1 MVILALVSL
10 FIIQLISIF
19 VIVILYSKVA
29 KFKDLE
35 VRQDRLVREMDDAIG
50 AYLFEMREENNRL
63 IAELKEAN
71 IQPAFSEPLV
81 YKQAME
87 REEPVVQVNEV
98 NLQTVETLLT
108 EARPV
113 VPKTVA
119 ANVYNKH
126 LVHQQQAEQELLIKP
141 RAKEETKKELPTFEQ
156 QVLTYHKAGLSI
168 EDIAKKT
175 QRGKT
180 EIELLIKF
188 HA

>member
-1 MVILALVSL
+1 MITFALVGL

-19 VIVILYSKVA
+19 VIILLYSKLA

-35 VRQDRLVREMDDAIG
+35 VRQDRIVREMDDAIG
-50 AYLFEMREENNRL
+50 GYLLEMREENDRFIQAL
-63 IAELKEAN
+63 QTAPV
-71 IQPAFSEPLV
+71 QPAVKKPAVFTEPI
-81 YKQAME
+81 QAPTPE
-87 REEPVVQVNEV
+87 INP
-98 NLQTVETLLT
+98 QTVESLLT
-108 EARPV
+108 ETRTV
-113 VPKTVA
+113 VPKMVA

-126 LVHQQQAEQELLIKP
+126 KAQQVEPEPILEQLAEVNEQIELPSFEQE
-141 RAKEETKKELPTFEQ
+141 
-156 QVLTYHKAGLSI
+156 VLVYHKQGLSI

>member
-1 MVILALVSL
+1 MIFALVGL
-10 FIIQLISIF
+10 FIIQLISIL

-35 VRQDRLVREMDDAIG
+35 VRQNRLVREMDDAIG

-63 IAELKEAN
+63 IEELKVAN
-71 IQPAFSEPLV
+71 VQPAPSIVSASESATV
-81 YKQAME
+81 QAAD
-87 REEPVVQVNEV
+87 VNP
-98 NLQTVETLLT
+98 QTVEALLT
-108 EARPV
+108 EARTV

-126 LVHQQQAEQELLIKP
+126 KAHQQMEPDVLVDTPLEKQE
-141 RAKEETKKELPTFEQ
+141 ELPTFEQ
-156 QVLTYHKAGLSI
+156 EVLAYYKQGLSI
-168 EDIAKKT
+168 EEIAKKT

>member
-10 FIIQLISIF
+10 FTIQLISIF
-19 VIVILYSKVA
+19 VIAILYSKVA
-29 KFKDLE
+29 KFKELE
-35 VRQDRLVREMDDAIG
+35 ARQDYLVREMDDAIG
-50 AYLFEMREENNRL
+50 AYLLEMREENDRL
-63 IAELKEAN
+63 IKALRVAN
-71 IQPAFSEPLV
+71 VQPASAAPVEERPTEPA
-81 YKQAME
+81 Q
-87 REEPVVQVNEV
+87 QSEV
-98 NLQTVETLLT
+98 NQQTVEALLT
-108 EARPV
+108 EARTV

-119 ANVYNKH
+119 TNVYNKH
-126 LVHQQQAEQELLIKP
+126 KEHQQQAEQVLVSKVERQEKAP
-141 RAKEETKKELPTFEQ
+141 KELPTFEQ